1 MRAFWLAATA
11 MVLVGCAT
19 TPVPSSSAR
28 PVPPERIL
36 APEFTKPHQGFAML
50 VVTRDRG
57 FLMSACEATVFVDG
71 FKIAKL
77 LQAEQIR
84 LFIEEGDHLVGVSS
98 DAGICLGGSD
108 QKSITVTRSK
118 PVLLRIAAGNGLGIQ
133 IEPSAF

>member
-1 MRAFWLAATA
+1 MRVFWLATTA

-19 TPVPSSSAR
+19 TPVPSSSAT

-36 APEFTKPHQGFAML
+36 APEFTRPHQGLAML

-57 FLMSACEATVFVDG
+57 FLMSACEATVFIDG
-71 FKIAKL
+71 FKVAKL

-84 LFIEEGDHLVGVSS
+84 LFIEEGDHLVGASAE
-98 DAGICLGGSD
+98 AGICLGGSD
-108 QKSITVTRSK
+108 QESIKVTRAK